1 MEFFVRLSKRSMYL
15 FYLLAFLIVATPAQA
30 AFPSIWGDEPMPSL
44 APMLKQTTPTV
55 VNIAT
60 EGRVV
65 EKSPLFDDPFFR
77 RFFNIPEQQ
86 REQKTQGLGS
96 GVIVDAGKGYI
107 LTNNH
112 VIENAEV
119 IHVTLHDGR
128 KVTGELVGA
137 DPDTDLAVIQVE
149 ADNLQALP
157 FADSGK
163 LEVGDFVVAIG
174 SPFGLRQT
182 VTSGIVSALG
192 RSGLGIESYEDF
204 IQTDAS
210 INPGNS
216 GGALVNLR
224 GELIGI
230 NTAILGPNGGNIG
243 IGFAIP
249 SNMASEVM
257 TQLIQHGKVKRGRL
271 GVVAQDLTPELAS
284 AFGIDQNSGA
294 VIAQV
299 DDDTPAAKSGLKAG
313 DVVTAVN
320 DRKIRNSSDMRNVI
334 GMLPVGSRVEMD
346 IRRNGKTRSV
356 VAVIEE
362 PALTVISGD
371 GLSPYLV
378 GLEFSDHE
386 SGGVVISK
394 ADPRGPG
401 ARNGLKQGDVVLSI
415 NRVEIK
421 KVSELEAAVKKSSR
435 GVLLNIQR
443 GSTAYFLVLK

>member
-1 MEFFVRLSKRSMYL
+1 VNWTKRS
-15 FYLLAFLIVATPAQA
+15 FYFLYVLVILAVASPVQA

-44 APMLKQTTPTV
+44 APMLNRAMPTV

-77 RFFNIPEQQ
+77 RFFNIPEQ

-96 GVIVDAGKGYI
+96 GVIVDANKGYI
-107 LTNNH
+107 VTNNH

-128 KVTGELVGA
+128 KVKATLVGA
-137 DPDTDLAVIQVE
+137 DPDTDIAVIQVE

-157 FADSGK
+157 FADSS
-163 LEVGDFVVAIG
+163 LLQVGDFVVAIG
-174 SPFGLRQT
+174 SPYGLRQT

-224 GELIGI
+224 GELVGI
-230 NTAILGPNGGNIG
+230 NTAILGPSGGNIG

-249 SNMASEVM
+249 SNMANDVM

-284 AFGIDQNSGA
+284 AFGIDQNAGA

-299 DDDTPAAKSGLKAG
+299 EQGTPAAKSGLKAG

-320 DRKIRNSSDMRNVI
+320 DRRIRNSSDMRNVI
-334 GMLPVGSRVEMD
+334 GMLPVGSRVVLD
-346 IRRNGKTRSV
+346 VRRNGKTKSV

-362 PALTVISGD
+362 PVLTIISGD
-371 GLSPYLV
+371 DLSPYLA
-378 GLEFSDHE
+378 GLEFSDLE
-386 SGGVVISK
+386 TGGVVISK
-394 ADPRGPG
+394 ADPTGPG
-401 ARNGLKQGDVVLSI
+401 GRNGLKQGDVVLSV

-421 KVSELEAAVKKSSR
+421 KVSDIEAAVKKSSR

-443 GSTAYFLVLK
+443 GNTAYFLVLK

>member
-1 MEFFVRLSKRSMYL
+1 MSVSKRSVRFVYL
-15 FYLLAFLIVATPAQA
+15 FIFLLVVSPAQA

-44 APMLKQTTPTV
+44 APMLNEAMPTV

-65 EKSPLFDDPFFR
+65 ERSPLFDDPLFR
-77 RFFNIPEQQ
+77 RFFDIPEQ

-96 GVIVDAGKGYI
+96 GVIVDASKGYI
-107 LTNNH
+107 VTNNH

-119 IHVTLHDGR
+119 IHITLHDGR
-128 KVTGELVGA
+128 KVTAEVVGA
-137 DPDTDLAVIQVE
+137 DPDTDIAVIRVE
-149 ADNLQALP
+149 ANGLQELP
-157 FADSGK
+157 FADSSK
-163 LEVGDFVVAIG
+163 LQVGDFVVAIG
-174 SPFGLRQT
+174 SPYGLRQT

-230 NTAILGPNGGNIG
+230 NTAIIGPSGGNIG

-249 SNMASEVM
+249 SNMAHEVM

-271 GVVAQDLTPELAS
+271 GVVAQDLTPELAA
-284 AFGIDQNSGA
+284 AFNIDQNSGA

-299 DDDTPAAKSGLKAG
+299 DKDTPADKAGLRAG

-334 GMLPVGSRVEMD
+334 GLLPVGSRVEMSV
-346 IRRNGKTRSV
+346 RRNGKTKTFL
-356 VAVIEE
+356 AVIEE
-362 PALTVISGD
+362 PVLTVISGD
-371 GLSPYLV
+371 QLSPYLA

-386 SGGVVISK
+386 SGSVVISK
-394 ADPRGPG
+394 ADPRGAG
-401 ARNGLKQGDVVLSI
+401 ARNGLKEGDVVLSV
-415 NRVEIK
+415 NRVEIS
-421 KVSELEAAVKKSSR
+421 KVGDIEAAVKKSTR

-443 GSTAYFLVLK
+443 GNSAYFLVLK